1 MRLRDYQTSCLDRS
15 LERYQAGVNRQLA
28 VLATGLGKAI
38 LFATLRSHHQFEKKI
53 MVLVHREELAI
64 QAADKIQQWNPG
76 LMIGTEMADRKAK
89 AFDTFVVGSVP
100 TLGRRASSRLEQ
112 FDPEQFDCIVSDEA
126 HHVSSPQWTL
136 VLAHFGLN
144 KPGGSILSFGLTAT
158 PNRSDG
164 KGLRDL
170 FDEIVFDMGIDTG
183 IRQGYLVDLR
193 CWKISTKT
201 SLDEVHTTAGDF
213 KQDELADAVNTPERN
228 GMVVKAWAK
237 HAWDKKSIVFTV
249 DIQHALDLAAA
260 FKAFSVA
267 AEAVWGDDPDR
278 ADKLRRHREGEL
290 TVLVNCQVLCLDLE
304 TEILTDKGWTRWNEM
319 SLDHKVA
326 NWNFDGSVFFE
337 KPHEIV
343 LRPLGSLE
351 HMVSIATPR
360 SNLRVTNT
368 HRMVVACGEKGKK
381 WKKIAANDL
390 RSGHVLPTCGRA
402 EPMRFAPPVSNSQYS
417 SRRVSSNAYNLRKLK
432 GMGWNESF
440 FEAKQRERSRN
451 HLTAKAPHELTLD
464 ECRLIGFWIADG
476 SKNDQLRRGGVE
488 YTFSQSTTYPHII
501 SWFDSL
507 LSRLGVHFVRKDRS
521 AYKNHHI
528 RWSLCRGTG
537 GGSQARRGIFHLEPY
552 LCKNGTNLFWGLNEE
567 QFDSLVEGYW
577 YGDGDHGNAANG
589 FPSSISFYDT
599 KKDWIELL
607 SAIGSVRGWR
617 CSCSPPVNP
626 RKPNHAVQ
634 WGLRMIKDGR
644 YHISSKTN
652 IRHEY
657 ASSETHHI
665 EDVWCVKTTSKNI
678 ITRRRGK
685 VLVMG
690 NTEGYDDA
698 GVECIVLAKPTKSV
712 LLLTQMIGRG
722 TRLPTNCNHI
732 SEVGDTGKKTCCIL
746 DVVDTTTRHNLCTVP
761 SLLGLP

>member
-64 QAADKIQQWNPG
+64 QAADKIQRWNPG

-126 HHVSSPQWTL
+126 HHVSSPQWTR

-170 FDEIVFDMGIDTG
+170 FDEIVFDMGIDAG

-290 TVLVNCQVLCLDLE
+290 TVLVNCQVL
-304 TEILTDKGWTRWNEM
+304 
-319 SLDHKVA
+319 
-326 NWNFDGSVFFE
+326 
-337 KPHEIV
+337 
-343 LRPLGSLE
+343 
-351 HMVSIATPR
+351 
-360 SNLRVTNT
+360 
-368 HRMVVACGEKGKK
+368 
-381 WKKIAANDL
+381 
-390 RSGHVLPTCGRA
+390 
-402 EPMRFAPPVSNSQYS
+402 
-417 SRRVSSNAYNLRKLK
+417 
-432 GMGWNESF
+432 
-440 FEAKQRERSRN
+440 
-451 HLTAKAPHELTLD
+451 
-464 ECRLIGFWIADG
+464 
-476 SKNDQLRRGGVE
+476 
-488 YTFSQSTTYPHII
+488 
-501 SWFDSL
+501 
-507 LSRLGVHFVRKDRS
+507 
-521 AYKNHHI
+521 
-528 RWSLCRGTG
+528 
-537 GGSQARRGIFHLEPY
+537 
-552 LCKNGTNLFWGLNEE
+552 
-567 QFDSLVEGYW
+567 
-577 YGDGDHGNAANG
+577 
-589 FPSSISFYDT
+589 
-599 KKDWIELL
+599 
-607 SAIGSVRGWR
+607 
-617 CSCSPPVNP
+617 
-626 RKPNHAVQ
+626 
-634 WGLRMIKDGR
+634 
-644 YHISSKTN
+644 
-652 IRHEY
+652 
-657 ASSETHHI
+657 
-665 EDVWCVKTTSKNI
+665 
-678 ITRRRGK
+678 
-685 VLVMG
+685 
-690 NTEGYDDA
+690 TEGYDDA

-722 TRLPTNCNHI
+722 TRLPTSCNHI
-732 SEVGDTGKKTCCIL
+732 SEVGDNGKKTCCIL

-761 SLLGLP
+761 SLLGLPKQIDLKGETYRVAKDKVDRVAAEFPTANLSDIRSLDKLEHLSEQVELFKVKFPPEVEKLTELAWQKQGDGYVLPIMREKLTLSCDLRGEWWVRGSLNGNPIEIHSQNLSGGFNAADREVLERGELRRLLSREANWRNQEPTSGQIGLCRKLGLVIPNGATRGMVSAAIDSKLRSR

>member
-64 QAADKIQQWNPG
+64 QAADKIQRWNPG

-126 HHVSSPQWTL
+126 HHVSSPQWTR

-170 FDEIVFDMGIDTG
+170 FDEIVFDMGIDAG

-290 TVLVNCQVLCLDLE
+290 TVLVNCQVLCLDL
-304 TEILTDKGWTRWNEM
+304 
-319 SLDHKVA
+319 
-326 NWNFDGSVFFE
+326 
-337 KPHEIV
+337 
-343 LRPLGSLE
+343 
-351 HMVSIATPR
+351 
-360 SNLRVTNT
+360 
-368 HRMVVACGEKGKK
+368 
-381 WKKIAANDL
+381 
-390 RSGHVLPTCGRA
+390 
-402 EPMRFAPPVSNSQYS
+402 
-417 SRRVSSNAYNLRKLK
+417 
-432 GMGWNESF
+432 
-440 FEAKQRERSRN
+440 
-451 HLTAKAPHELTLD
+451 
-464 ECRLIGFWIADG
+464 
-476 SKNDQLRRGGVE
+476 
-488 YTFSQSTTYPHII
+488 
-501 SWFDSL
+501 
-507 LSRLGVHFVRKDRS
+507 
-521 AYKNHHI
+521 
-528 RWSLCRGTG
+528 
-537 GGSQARRGIFHLEPY
+537 
-552 LCKNGTNLFWGLNEE
+552 
-567 QFDSLVEGYW
+567 
-577 YGDGDHGNAANG
+577 
-589 FPSSISFYDT
+589 
-599 KKDWIELL
+599 
-607 SAIGSVRGWR
+607 
-617 CSCSPPVNP
+617 
-626 RKPNHAVQ
+626 
-634 WGLRMIKDGR
+634 
-644 YHISSKTN
+644 
-652 IRHEY
+652 
-657 ASSETHHI
+657 
-665 EDVWCVKTTSKNI
+665 
-678 ITRRRGK
+678 
-685 VLVMG
+685 
-690 NTEGYDDA
+690 
-698 GVECIVLAKPTKSV
+698 
-712 LLLTQMIGRG
+712 
-722 TRLPTNCNHI
+722 
-732 SEVGDTGKKTCCIL
+732 
-746 DVVDTTTRHNLCTVP
+746 
-761 SLLGLP
+761 